1 MGVSNKVLV
10 HREILFSK
18 AKADLNNNKALCKCL
33 FVLQIMKRGTLNIL
47 TGLAL
52 SHQKV
57 HLLWSLSL
65 ITYGGS
71 SSKVIGVIIGMGTE
85 ERKVAMT
92 ILRLL
97 SM

>member
-33 FVLQIMKRGTLNIL
+33 FALQIMKRGTLNTL

-65 ITYGGS
+65 ITYGG

>member
-1 MGVSNKVLV
+1 MSLCLADYETRYLKYTDRSRSFSPKGAFIVVS
-10 HREILFSK
+10 F
-18 AKADLNNNKALCKCL
+18 
-33 FVLQIMKRGTLNIL
+33 
-47 TGLAL
+47 
-52 SHQKV
+52 
-57 HLLWSLSL
+57 SL
-65 ITYGGS
+65 ITYGG